1 MGSPVKTGIVLAPR
15 RVGRTSVDRNPDGRV
30 PADRTHADRILFR
43 EDPGWE
49 SFEREVLPL
58 VPDRIRRGILGA
70 LPRGT
75 PVNELRIRSGL
86 PVCIV
91 LPRSDIL
98 LDGSRPGI
106 PEIVASRE
114 EIARTLSLISDCS
127 YYALESEFAGGYIT
141 IPGGHRVGLS
151 GQAAVWT
158 DGTVRIREVSGL
170 CFRIARAVRGAGAS
184 LAKELAGPDGRLA
197 STLIVSPPGAGKTT
211 LLRDLCRISGEGM
224 PEAGIRPCQVGIVDE
239 RSEIAACYGGIPQ
252 HDVGPRADVLDRC
265 PKARGLMMVMRSAGP
280 DVVATDEI
288 GGEEDARA
296 VAAAI
301 SGGAVVL
308 ATCHGSSLEQLK
320 MRPYSR
326 WLITEG
332 YFDKAVVL
340 SRRKG
345 PGTVEYVGDMP
356 RA

>member
-1 MGSPVKTGIVLAPR
+1 MGSPARTGIVLAPR
-15 RVGRTSVDRNPDGRV
+15 EVDRTSVDFLP
-30 PADRTHADRILFR
+30 LR
-43 EDPGWE
+43 EDPGWGA
-49 SFEREVLPL
+49 FEREVLPL
-58 VPDRIRRGILGA
+58 VPDRLRRGILAG

-75 PVNELRIRSGL
+75 PVTELRIRAGL
-86 PVCIV
+86 PVCVV
-91 LPRSDIL
+91 LPRRDVL
-98 LDGSRPGI
+98 LDGSGTRI
-106 PEIVASRE
+106 PNLVPTRE

-127 YYALESEFAGGYIT
+127 YYALESEFASGYIT
-141 IPGGHRVGLS
+141 IPGGHRVGLT
-151 GQAAVWT
+151 GQAAVWEN
-158 DGTVRIREVSGL
+158 GMVRLREVSGL
-170 CFRIARAVRGAGAS
+170 CFRIAREVRGAGTA
-184 LAKELAGPDGRLA
+184 LARELAGPDGRLS

-211 LLRDLCRISGEGM
+211 LLRDLCRISSGGM
-224 PEAGIRPCQVGIVDE
+224 PEAGIRPSQVAIVDE
-239 RSEIAACYGGIPQ
+239 RSEIAACYGGVPQ

-265 PKARGLMMVMRSAGP
+265 PKARGIMMVMRSIGP
-280 DVVATDEI
+280 EVVATDEI
-288 GGEEDARA
+288 GGEEDAKA

-308 ATCHGSSLEQLK
+308 ATCHGSNLEQLR

-340 SRRKG
+340 SRRRG